1 MPHKLKSQN
10 LLLRKFLNTMIE
22 IRQKVK
28 EIEQEYLHLLEQIYE
43 QKESLS
49 LLAILDA
56 IRLFW
61 FKNRNAVFIFLKH

>member
-1 MPHKLKSQN
+1 
-10 LLLRKFLNTMIE
+10 MIE
-22 IRQKVK
+22 IKQKINK
-28 EIEQEYLHLLEQIYE
+28 IEKEYLHLLEQIYE

-61 FKNRNAVFIFLKH
+61 FKNRNAVFIFFDWLKEK